1 MIKNIIFDLGGLFI
15 DVYMDATRKKVE
27 EYCGESTSEVEAKLL
42 ASGLF
47 DAYET
52 GAIST
57 EVFLSH
63 WQKELPTNVSFDLLV
78 EAWNAVLGPVYVD
91 RLEEVQALRD
101 RYRIF
106 LLSNTNDLHVQ
117 GFENWLEKHH
127 GFRELTPYFEKVYYS
142 QKLGLRKPNPAIFER
157 VANENRLITS
167 ETLFIDDSPG
177 HLIGAKQTGMMVF
190 HHPGNTDIRLSLKQ
204 IGLLDH

>member
-1 MIKNIIFDLGGLFI
+1 MEDKK
-15 DVYMDATRKKVE
+15 KKVE
-27 EYCGESTSEVEAKLL
+27 EYCGESMIETEAKLS

-57 EVFLSH
+57 DAFLSQ
-63 WQKELPTNVSFDLLV
+63 WQKALPANIPFDLLV

-91 RLEEVQALRD
+91 RLEEVQSLRD

-106 LLSNTNDLHVQ
+106 LLSNTNDLHVE
-117 GFENWLEKHH
+117 GFENWLESHH

-142 QKLGLRKPNPAIFER
+142 QKLGLRKPNPVIFER
-157 VANENRLITS
+157 VPNENGHITS

-177 HLIGAKQTGMMVF
+177 HLIGEKQIGMMVF
-190 HHPGNTDIRLSLKQ
+190 HHPGNADIRLSLKQ